1 MTTEERRGVVGMSY
15 GDFTRL
21 LPGHR
26 SMTVVELARQQ
37 GVRPVRSLDDMR
49 ADLWD
54 TDEEL
59 DEFLAEVRAAR
70 QDDLG

>member
-1 MTTEERRGVVGMSY
+1 MTTSNEGGVAMSD
-15 GDFTRL
+15 GDFRRL
-21 LPGHR
+21 LPGPR
-26 SMTVVELARQQ
+26 SLTIEELAREQ

-54 TDEEL
+54 SDEEL
-59 DEFLAEVRAAR
+59 DQFLRDVRAAR